1 MGDLVVLLAVV
12 GEFAWTS
19 DVTVLGSQASWGEA
33 FAWCVHTTDCI
44 RLARSRRLSW
54 IKQARHILLESLQF
68 HIIWCRW
75 HVKLIVIVKVPI
87 RSVLLSLNSSL
98 VLTLLFLVIV
108 ATL

>member
-54 IKQARHILLESLQF
+54 IK
-68 HIIWCRW
+68 
-75 HVKLIVIVKVPI
+75 
-87 RSVLLSLNSSL
+87 
-98 VLTLLFLVIV
+98 
-108 ATL
+108 